1 MSVPARRR
9 QVAYG
14 RERGL
19 SVRRA
24 CTLFSVARS
33 ALRYQGR
40 KTVKDAGVIER
51 MQELSA
57 QYPRYGY
64 RRIRIFLGRNGHRM
78 SVGRAY
84 RLWRAAGLQLPR
96 KRPRKRVAA
105 ARPRPQAPSGPN
117 QVWSYDFV
125 FDHCANGQ
133 QLKCLT
139 VTDEFTKEGLAIDV
153 NARIRSPRVIDVLS
167 RLVSARG
174 APSFLRSDNGP
185 EFVSKALLSWIVAQ
199 GIGTAL
205 IEPGKPWQNGVAES
219 FNGKFRDECLSLEWF
234 RSRAE
239 AKVII
244 ETWRRHYNEVRPHSS
259 LGYLTPNEFVARLPK
274 AASRHATG
282 QDAAVCG
289 PSRPGPL
296 HNPLRKEHMQKHGT
310 PSQANRGPKNPG
322 RSALVLGL
330 IGVSAVKAETFGEW
344 VLEQRGGSSMVTLS
358 FKQSA
363 SVNNQLATSE
373 LAFICDQRHRSTS
386 IGVMLIPFD
395 GTFESH
401 RDPVPILIQ
410 KTSDQYDRTDVIQN
424 WRNGSEFL
432 FLDGKDDVAELDIAL

>member
-1 MSVPARRR
+1 VSVPARRR

-19 SVRRA
+19 SARRA

-33 ALRYQGR
+33 ALSYESR
-40 KTVKDAGVIER
+40 KAAKDVAAIER
-51 MQELSA
+51 MKALSA

-64 RRIRIFLGRNGHRM
+64 RRMRIFLGRDGHRM
-78 SVGRAY
+78 SAGRCY

-96 KRPRKRVAA
+96 KRPRKRVTA
-105 ARPRPQAPSGPN
+105 ARPRPQAPCGPN

-153 NARIRSPRVIDVLS
+153 DRRIRSPRVIDVLA
-167 RLVSARG
+167 RLVSERG
-174 APSFLRSDNGP
+174 APTFLRSDNGP

-205 IEPGKPWQNGVAES
+205 IEPGKPWQNGVNES

-244 ETWRRHYNEVRPHSS
+244 EAWRRHYKR
-259 LGYLTPNEFVARLPK
+259 
-274 AASRHATG
+274 ASQH
-282 QDAAVCG
+282 
-289 PSRPGPL
+289 PSVYVIEE
-296 HNPLRKEHMQKHGT
+296 N
-310 PSQANRGPKNPG
+310 
-322 RSALVLGL
+322 
-330 IGVSAVKAETFGEW
+330 
-344 VLEQRGGSSMVTLS
+344 S
-358 FKQSA
+358 F
-363 SVNNQLATSE
+363 
-373 LAFICDQRHRSTS
+373 C
-386 IGVMLIPFD
+386 
-395 GTFESH
+395 
-401 RDPVPILIQ
+401 
-410 KTSDQYDRTDVIQN
+410 
-424 WRNGSEFL
+424 
-432 FLDGKDDVAELDIAL
+432 